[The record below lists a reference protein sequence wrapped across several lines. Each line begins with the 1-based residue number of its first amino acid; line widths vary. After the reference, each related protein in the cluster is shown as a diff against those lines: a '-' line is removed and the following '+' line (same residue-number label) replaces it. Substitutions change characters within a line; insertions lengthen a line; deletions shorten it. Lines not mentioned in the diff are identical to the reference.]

1 MPSPSEQLAIDYF
14 NRTLGEGNAVSA
26 GIILDS
32 TGDVD
37 YSEPPTRSGT
47 ALSVV
52 PRQGATQEDVWR
64 SAAGAVD
71 TRELEI
77 GQQQGSMDGA
87 RDQALAET
95 REVLDAPRDV
105 EGNPRHGQRAQELA
119 NYSPAEALFRSLLPQ
134 IVEVGGDELTPLQ
147 RDSLQTK
154 RNEIV
159 RGSQSAA
166 MRMADA
172 QNIPQAERAAFIQEQ
187 SRILMSSSMNDM
199 WSDFYQLARSEV
211 MTENGLPVDSPL
223 PEGEVG
229 TQIRVAATERAS
241 RTYDNIVAA
250 AFADD
255 ADIRLGG
262 GRVFRSTGPDE
273 VAQPLAATA
282 ERIRDGGV
290 VSGADTTSQI
300 FHSIWRGR
308 DALTGEVTESGAG
321 AAIRNL
327 GLFSTVITAP
337 VFQAATWDRDPTT
350 GLPLD
355 PSDVNYRIHQWTSDV
370 MQKLEASDNAIAD
383 IAKYAMLL
391 PAAISGAENITE
403 NTMSTGNVITDFAIS
418 HSQGEWEGTDIASLH
433 ALQVLQ
439 RTQGGYWNWHDDI
452 FGLAAGVAVPA
463 AGATTV
469 ARRGVRMSADALA
482 ALSRGA
488 NANRVAEGFEALSL
502 LAKSP
507 TEVAE
512 IMSLSRL
519 ADDVSEELGG
529 TLTGKTLIGR
539 RLDGAEEVAD
549 RFNRTMSDDL
559 SGRLMGVV
567 DGDDLRR
574 VFPSLKPGLL
584 DDIVQETFIEVM
596 KLREVATTGRAG
608 LMQTSQGKRL
618 LNHIDRVGEIPGL
631 SPHPAAQ
638 ARLIIKSSLEEK
650 LAPFIQKHT
659 PNNWVFVGRS
669 SVIVRKSSWLNNRD
683 EFNSSLSKIID
694 ASLENGNMVYKNGDE
709 VASYL
714 SKGLGGSEYNKGWI
728 DTLADIRAGKGLD
741 VDRYAIVNTMIRGEL
756 AREMFKG
763 AAVASGFSAEKARRA
778 TAGRSF
784 TRIESAQTM
793 YKGMR
798 AFFGGKSDYSWV
810 AGFKKGDKTQFA
822 RPKIDEFMSKSPPV
836 FRKWADQTINRLTEA
851 PRAAEDL
858 IRAAIRAP
866 DRPTREVALQRVFK
880 EMSSGDVGD
889 DYMEILNIFY
899 YSKTNNL
906 SINNLIKP
914 SEKEIWS
921 SILAKGGSAVTERG
935 IRDVIAKFDD
945 VLGADVAKKAQDMSI
960 QQRRWFRL
968 NGKDDL
974 DQLMSGWATHRM
986 KEQIWK
992 KAFVE
997 LEELMPNV
1005 MARVPDATMIP
1016 ARKIM
1021 LRQQLLANGVPP
1033 KVFNAIES
1041 NLVAMLKMS
1050 DSDRRVLVNGVMKYM
1065 FEKGGLAT
1073 GDDLAVITRSI
1084 TGSIAEIAKT
1094 DDALKGVADK
1104 LGSSFLSIR
1113 RNLTALAET
1122 NPALGNIDDLIVKVY
1137 PAVLRAVTDLDMNVI
1152 RSRFAA
1158 FGVESSAA
1166 VRKNASGLR
1175 GSPVWQDFGE
1185 VGRLIYD
1192 PTMEALLTRLQ
1203 KPGNLSKI
1211 QDAFEQLRPMDR
1223 ANSQWFFD
1231 MLQTTK
1237 RMTVTGLLGGFPL
1250 PGLRFMGNNLLGH
1263 WLITA
1268 VTAPGYIMTVMKN
1281 TPTAAAQSFVR
1292 AAKRSG
1298 WWVSDDVYDFN
1309 HARYVAKPD
1318 EVIFETVDGEMWT
1331 KKMFDDAMDRN
1342 NLRFTQISHEFQSAV
1357 FEDWVRASQMGPDGK
1372 SIRSGTRVPWNEG
1385 PISRGRF
1392 WDFLRPDKK
1401 NIWSMVGEEADILQ
1415 REAVF
1420 RAALKNGLD
1429 EDSAS
1434 LLARNSMLDYGSM
1447 PTDSKALSTAKRYIP
1462 FFAFRYNMFR
1472 ETAEAF
1478 VRDGRAL
1485 QNIARV
1491 GKMVNAQRD
1500 SMEEWVLEPDYAKN
1514 RLFNTVGKDFRE
1526 WHTINVGV
1534 QIPWMEHYAS
1544 MFNIGETA
1552 MRLVVGGGFGREEA
1566 VGTASFD
1573 GIGRSALTTIRDAF
1587 LSDPRLS
1594 PLKSWMDIETGT
1606 QAPSGY
1612 MPAPML
1618 EAFAAGGMLDTAVSF
1633 FGLEAVPL
1641 SEQRPDLPT
1650 FDGEQY
1656 RFRNGAASGRWL
1668 MFNEALLVSGLER
1681 NIRDNVRLLIRMG
1694 IVPDGVE
1701 ARRDGEGHW
1710 AMYALGGTTYSFESA
1725 QLARINAY
1733 EAQMRTLNE
1742 IKRQPTTRE

>member
-1 MPSPSEQLAIDYF
+1 M
-14 NRTLGEGNAVSA
+14 G
-26 GIILDS
+26 
-32 TGDVD
+32 
-37 YSEPPTRSGT
+37 
-47 ALSVV
+47 
-52 PRQGATQEDVWR
+52 
-64 SAAGAVD
+64 
-71 TRELEI
+71 
-77 GQQQGSMDGA
+77 
-87 RDQALAET
+87 
-95 REVLDAPRDV
+95 
-105 EGNPRHGQRAQELA
+105 
-119 NYSPAEALFRSLLPQ
+119 
-134 IVEVGGDELTPLQ
+134 
-147 RDSLQTK
+147 
-154 RNEIV
+154 
-159 RGSQSAA
+159 
-166 MRMADA
+166 MADA
-172 QNIPQAERAAFIQEQ
+172 QNIPQAERADFIQEQ
-187 SRILMSSSMNDM
+187 SRLLMSSKMNDI
-199 WSDFYQLARSEV
+199 WNEFYRIARSEV

-223 PEGEVG
+223 PQGEVG

-262 GRVFRSTGPDE
+262 GGRVFRSTGPDE

-282 ERIRDGGV
+282 ERIREGGV

-321 AAIRNL
+321 AAIRDL
-327 GLFSTVITAP
+327 GLLSTVITAP

-370 MQKLEASDNAIAD
+370 MQKLEGSDNAFAD
-383 IAKYAMLL
+383 IAKYALLL

-418 HSQGEWEGTDIASLH
+418 HAQGEWEGTDIASLH

-463 AGATTV
+463 GGATAV
-469 ARRGVRMSADALA
+469 ARRGVMASADTLA
-482 ALSRGA
+482 AISGGA
-488 NANRVAEGFEALSL
+488 RANRVAEGFEALSL

-507 TEVAE
+507 TEVAQ
-512 IMSLSRL
+512 IMSISKL
-519 ADDVSEELGG
+519 ADDVAEELGG
-529 TLTGKTLIGR
+529 TLTRKTLIGR
-539 RLDGAEEVAD
+539 RLDGAEEIAD
-549 RFNRTMSDDL
+549 RFNRVASDDL
-559 SGRLMGVV
+559 AGRLLGVV
-567 DGDDLRR
+567 DGDDLKR
-574 VFPSLKPGLL
+574 VFPALKPGLL
-584 DDIVQETFIEVM
+584 NDIVQETFIEVM

-714 SKGLGGSEYNKGWI
+714 SKGLGGSEYNKGWV

-784 TRIESAQTM
+784 TRIESAETM

-810 AGFKKGDKTQFA
+810 AGFKKGGKGAFA
-822 RPKIDEFMSKSPPV
+822 RPKPAEFMSKSPPV

-866 DRPTREVALQRVFK
+866 DRPTREVALNRVFK

-899 YSKTNNL
+899 SSKTKNL
-906 SINNLIKP
+906 SINDLIKP
-914 SEKEIWS
+914 SDERWAPL
-921 SILAKGGSAVTERG
+921 LARGGSAVSERG

-945 VLGADVAKKAQDMSI
+945 MLYADVAKKAQDMSI
-960 QQRRWFRL
+960 KQRRLAFWL
-968 NGKDDL
+968 GDKDDL
-974 DQLMSGWATHRM
+974 NQLMAGWATHRM
-986 KEQIWK
+986 KERIWK

-1033 KVFNAIES
+1033 KVFSAIES
-1041 NLVAMLKMS
+1041 NLVAMLKLS
-1050 DSDRRVLVNGVMKYM
+1050 DADRRVLVNGVMKYM

-1094 DDALKGVADK
+1094 DDAMKLIADK

-1113 RNLTALAET
+1113 RNLTSLAEA

-1137 PAVLRAVTDLDMNVI
+1137 PAVLRAATDLDMNVI

-1166 VRKNASGLR
+1166 VRKQASGLR

-1211 QDAFEQLRPMDR
+1211 QDAFETLRPMDR
-1223 ANSQWFFD
+1223 TNVQWFLD
-1231 MLQTTK
+1231 LLQTTK
-1237 RMTVTGLLGGFPL
+1237 KMTVTGLLGGFPL

-1268 VTAPGYIMTVMKN
+1268 VTAPGYVMTVMKN
-1281 TPTAAAQSFVR
+1281 TPNAAAQSFVR

-1318 EVIFETVDGEMWT
+1318 EVIFDTVDGEMWT
-1331 KKMFDDAMDRN
+1331 KKMFDDALDRN

-1429 EDSAS
+1429 EDSAA
-1434 LLARNSMLDYGSM
+1434 LLARNSMLDYGAM
-1447 PTDSKALSTAKRYIP
+1447 DGQALTTAKKYIP

-1472 ETAEAF
+1472 ETAQAF
-1478 VRDGRAL
+1478 LRDGRAL
-1485 QNIARV
+1485 QNIVRV

-1534 QIPWMEHYAS
+1534 QIPWMEHYTA

-1552 MRLVVGGGFGREEA
+1552 MRLVVGNVAGREDA
-1566 VGTASFD
+1566 VGTASFS
-1573 GIGRSALTTIRDAF
+1573 GALGSTLETVAEAF
-1587 LSDPRLS
+1587 VSDPRLS
-1594 PLKSWMDIETGT
+1594 PIKEWMGVEPNS

-1612 MPAPML
+1612 MPSFML
-1618 EAFAAGGMLDTAVSF
+1618 ETFAAGGMLDTAVSF

-1656 RFRNGAASGRWL
+1656 RFRDGASSRRWSAYK
-1668 MFNEALLVSGLER
+1668 MALLVSGLER

-1694 IVPDGVE
+1694 AVPDGVE
-1701 ARRDGEGHW
+1701 ARRDGQGNW

-1742 IKRQPTTRE
+1742 MKRQPTTRE